1 MLSMTSSTVVGM
13 RMHLLPTYIA
23 GTRHHNEP
31 LVRCFVALFL
41 GIPLQRGSRK
51 VHSWI
56 GAIRIDVVV
65 SRVFAHLERGSRT
78 EKEGPESD

>member
-1 MLSMTSSTVVGM
+1 M
-13 RMHLLPTYIA
+13 LPTYIA
-23 GTRHHNEP
+23 GTRHHNEA

-41 GIPLQRGSRK
+41 GVPLQRGSGE

-65 SRVFAHLERGSRT
+65 SRVFAHLERGSLT
-78 EKEGPESD
+78 EGREDPNQIDDLDGIST